1 MTDLGKIPPQ
11 DIDLEAAVLGALVL
25 ERDAILK
32 IDLIPEVFY
41 KQEHQEIFRA
51 VIAINE
57 RGGNID
63 LLTVAKHLRD
73 TGKIESI
80 GGPGYL
86 AQLTRNVASAANIE
100 QHAKFLLQSYFRREI
115 IRLSSEMGSMAYDQS
130 NDIEEILAV
139 YDSTV
144 SQIDAVIAGK
154 RKGREIIAVMKDLSR
169 EVERRCT
176 LASKG
181 GIVGVPTGFT
191 ELNKLTAGWQPGNM
205 IVFAAR
211 PAMGKTAIGVN
222 GFAKAAAQSG
232 KWVNIFSLEMEDIRL
247 VERLVLGS
255 SNIDPEAMRSGKMTA
270 DDWDKFNAASSEL
283 AALPIFI
290 DDTPFA
296 KISRIRNIAR
306 ANRKAGKCDLILI
319 DYLQLANADGN
330 IKQNREQQVA
340 DMSRQLKAVAR
351 ELDVPLILL
360 SQLSRDVEKRGGT
373 KRPTLSDLR
382 ESGAIE
388 QDADMVIFPWRP
400 AYYGIN
406 AEVKDP
412 DNYGEL
418 IIAKNRHGGLAAIKF
433 WHDGNMTSFREMAT
447 EGDDYYNPF

>member
-1 MTDLGKIPPQ
+1 M
-11 DIDLEAAVLGALVL
+11 
-25 ERDAILK
+25 K

-255 SNIDPEAMRSGKMTA
+255 SNIDPEAMRSGKMTD

-296 KISRIRNIAR
+296 KSA
-306 ANRKAGKCDLILI
+306 A
-319 DYLQLANADGN
+319 
-330 IKQNREQQVA
+330 
-340 DMSRQLKAVAR
+340 S
-351 ELDVPLILL
+351 
-360 SQLSRDVEKRGGT
+360 
-373 KRPTLSDLR
+373 
-382 ESGAIE
+382 AI
-388 QDADMVIFPWRP
+388 
-400 AYYGIN
+400 
-406 AEVKDP
+406 
-412 DNYGEL
+412 
-418 IIAKNRHGGLAAIKF
+418 
-433 WHDGNMTSFREMAT
+433 
-447 EGDDYYNPF
+447 